1 MKICE
6 QDEYN
11 VVTLFCGLSM
21 DDNYIEY
28 LKEEIMKLD
37 LYIEVAVIQT
47 YETMYSL
54 IMIFE

>member
-1 MKICE
+1 MKYKKIKVLNLILMYE
-6 QDEYN
+6 
-11 VVTLFCGLSM
+11 
-21 DDNYIEY
+21 
-28 LKEEIMKLD
+28 KLD

>member
-1 MKICE
+1 MEKEAYQHIL
-6 QDEYN
+6 YRL
-11 VVTLFCGLSM
+11 TL
-21 DDNYIEY
+21 
-28 LKEEIMKLD
+28 EEIMKLD